1 MVGGYFKACVRS
13 AQLLRQCVRIEV
25 LTNLHVA
32 IPDRKQSS
40 ADSNSFVKCRFAP
53 RCRFA
58 FYKGNSIVSNSVMF
72 VSGICTLLSQV
83 GALPTVLP
91 TSGVV

>member
-40 ADSNSFVKCRFAP
+40 ADSNAARCGFAL
-53 RCRFA
+53 
-58 FYKGNSIVSNSVMF
+58 YKDSSIVFNSVTF
-72 VSGICTLLSQV
+72 ASGICTLLYQV
-83 GALPTVLP
+83 GACLLCYLLAELFNFV
-91 TSGVV
+91 SR